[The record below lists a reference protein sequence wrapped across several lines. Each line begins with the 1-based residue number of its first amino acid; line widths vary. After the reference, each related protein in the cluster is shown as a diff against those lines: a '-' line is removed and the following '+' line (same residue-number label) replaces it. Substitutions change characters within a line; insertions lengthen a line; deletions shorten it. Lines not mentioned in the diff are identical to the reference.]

1 MKAMLFFQLRLI
13 QKASKIILIDFFG
26 SAFCVKKRFC
36 IFPFL
41 QTTKVNYERMNVINY
56 DRKSSVLGSS
66 IGLFALAPK

>member
-1 MKAMLFFQLRLI
+1 ME
-13 QKASKIILIDFFG
+13 
-26 SAFCVKKRFC
+26 KKRFC

-66 IGLFALAPK
+66 IGLFALALK